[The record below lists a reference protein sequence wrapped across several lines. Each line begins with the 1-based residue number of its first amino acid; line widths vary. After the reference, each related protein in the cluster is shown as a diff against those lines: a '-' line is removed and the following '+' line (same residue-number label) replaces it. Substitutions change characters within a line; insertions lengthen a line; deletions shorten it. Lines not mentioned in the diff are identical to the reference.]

1 MKVSRLMS
9 MKKVLVLFAGM
20 FLAGCYS
27 VPQQVVNETKQALSD
42 IPKQAKLAVDS
53 SANNMTVSAHLLEGY
68 PAEDNNPY
76 VKGDYGTKGKLQRL
90 VEKRICDIYRK
101 IFTRVNLPDEEIHIF
116 VQCRHGVR
124 VTYIGDYSGTSDQA
138 WTIYK
143 TKLKSKE
150 AKKYD
155 WSRISN
161 EEIKSIW
168 RIVSNEIPC
177 VQIQVVY

>member
-1 MKVSRLMS
+1 
-9 MKKVLVLFAGM
+9 MKKVIVLFTGM

-53 SANNMTVSAHLLEGY
+53 SANKMTVSAHLLEGY
-68 PAEDNNPY
+68 PAEDNNSY
-76 VKGDYGTKGKLQRL
+76 VKGDYGTKKKLQLL
-90 VEKRICDIYRK
+90 VEKRICEIYRK
-101 IFTRVNLPDEEIHIF
+101 IFTRVNLPDEEICIY
-116 VQCRHGVR
+116 VQCKHGVR

-138 WTIYK
+138 WTIYE

-150 AKKYD
+150 ARKYD
-155 WSRISN
+155 WSRIGD

-168 RIVSNEIPC
+168 KLVSNEIPY
-177 VQIQVVY
+177 VQIQVVF

>member
-1 MKVSRLMS
+1 

-42 IPKQAKLAVDS
+42 IPKQANLAVDS
-53 SANNMTVSAHLLEGY
+53 SADNMTISAHLLEGY

-76 VKGDYGTKGKLQRL
+76 VKGDYGTKEKLQLL

-116 VQCRHGVR
+116 VKCKHGVR
-124 VTYIGDYSGTSDQA
+124 VTYMGDYSGTSDQA
-138 WTIYK
+138 WTIYE

-155 WSRISN
+155 WNRISD

-168 RIVSNEIPC
+168 KLVSNEIPY
-177 VQIQVVY
+177 VQIQVAY